1 MKNSIILLVF
11 VAGVLSVVGTLAIQT
26 YWVFS
31 TWDIND
37 KEFKQKAHFALNNV
51 AEGIAE
57 FKDITLPSHNVV
69 TQQTSNYFIVNIE
82 AEIDSNILEFF
93 LRREFE
99 RSDLNVDFE
108 YAIFDC
114 NTDQMVY
121 GDFLK
126 YSPGEKINVSLGD
139 LPPYEGLNY
148 YFGVKF
154 PTLPGYLLGK
164 MQLSLFFSGILLLTI
179 LFFTYAMFVILKQ
192 KRLSDLQKDFI
203 NNMTHEFKTPL
214 STIKI
219 SADVFLSN
227 PAVQSNPR
235 LQQYAQIIK
244 DQNQRLNNQVEK
256 VLQLAKVEKGL
267 ELKKEKIQLNEI
279 IQSVANAS
287 RVAVQEKNGSLSL
300 EIPDTPI
307 WIKADKLHLNN
318 IIYSIVDN
326 AVKYCKKVPVIKISV
341 RKEEKKC
348 ICLSIHDE
356 GVGIS
361 KEYQNRIFEKFF
373 RVPTGNVHNV
383 KGFGLGLF
391 YVKKICDA
399 HGWKLKLD
407 SEPDKGTSI
416 HIRMDLAVD
425 S

>member
-1 MKNSIILLVF
+1 MKNSIILIVF

-99 RSDLNVDFE
+99 RSNLNIDFE

-126 YSPGEKINVSLGD
+126 YSPGEKVKVSLGD
-139 LPPYEGLNY
+139 LPPHEGLNY

-179 LFFTYAMFVILKQ
+179 LFFTYAMFVILRQ

-219 SADVFLSN
+219 SADVFLSS
-227 PAVQSNPR
+227 PEVQSNPR

-267 ELKKEKIQLNEI
+267 QLKKSNVRLNEV
-279 IQSVANAS
+279 IQSVADAA
-287 RVAVQEKNGSLSL
+287 RITVQEKSGRLSL
-300 EIPDTPI
+300 RLPEQPV
-307 WIKADKLHLNN
+307 WVYADKLHLSN
-318 IIYSIVDN
+318 IVYSLIDN
-326 AVKYCKKVPVIKISV
+326 AVKYCKDVPVINISV
-341 RKEEKKC
+341 SQEHKQC
-348 ICLSIHDE
+348 LCLSIQDQ
-356 GVGIS
+356 GIGIP
-361 KEYQNRIFEKFF
+361 KEYQNRVFEKFF
-373 RVPTGNVHNV
+373 RIPTGNVHNV

-399 HGWKLKLD
+399 HGWKLRIE
-407 SEPDKGTSI
+407 SEEGKGTTV
-416 HIRMDLAVD
+416 HIRMDQL
-425 S
+425 SRL

>member
-51 AEGIAE
+51 AGGIAE

-69 TQQTSNYFIVNIE
+69 TQPTSNYFIVNIE

-99 RSDLNVDFE
+99 RSNLNIDFE

-139 LPPYEGLNY
+139 LPPHEGLNY

-179 LFFTYAMFVILKQ
+179 LFFTYAMFVILRQ

-219 SADVFLSN
+219 SADVFLSS
-227 PAVQSNPR
+227 PEVQSNPR

-256 VLQLAKVEKGL
+256 VLQLAKVEKGVH
-267 ELKKEKIQLNEI
+267 LKKGEIQLDKI
-279 IQSVANAS
+279 IQSVVEAA
-287 RVAVQEKNGSLSL
+287 RIMVEEKGGSLSL
-300 EIPDTPI
+300 NLPDHPI
-307 WIKADKLHLNN
+307 WINADKLHLSN
-318 IIYSIVDN
+318 IIFSLIDN
-326 AVKYCKKVPVIKISV
+326 AVKYSKECPTVSISV
-341 RKEEKKC
+341 KKEDRKC
-348 ICLSIHDE
+348 ICLSIRDK
-356 GVGIS
+356 GIGIP
-361 KEYQNRIFEKFF
+361 KEYQSRIFEKFF
-373 RVPTGNVHNV
+373 RIPTGNVHNV

-399 HGWKLKLD
+399 HGWKLKLE
-407 SEPDKGTSI
+407 SEEGKGTGI
-416 HIRMDLAVD
+416 HIRMDLANP

>member
-1 MKNSIILLVF
+1 MKNSIILIVF
-11 VAGVLSVVGTLAIQT
+11 VAGVLSVIGTLAIQT

-37 KEFKQKAHFALNNV
+37 KEFKQKAHFALNSV
-51 AEGIAE
+51 AQGIAE
-57 FKDITLPSHNVV
+57 FKDVTLPSHNVV

-99 RSDLNVDFE
+99 KIALNIDFE

-114 NTDQMVY
+114 NTDQMMY

-126 YSPGEKINVSLGD
+126 YSPGEKVNVSLGD
-139 LPPYEGLNY
+139 LPPYEGFNY

-179 LFFTYAMFVILKQ
+179 LFFTYAMFVILRQ

-227 PAVQSNPR
+227 PDIQKNNR
-235 LQQYAQIIK
+235 LLQYAQIIK
-244 DQNQRLNNQVEK
+244 DQNQRLNKQVEK
-256 VLQLAKVEKGL
+256 VLQLAKVERGL
-267 ELKKEKIQLNEI
+267 KLKTEKVPLNETLKNVAEATQVHLKEKG
-279 IQSVANAS
+279 
-287 RVAVQEKNGSLSL
+287 GSLSL
-300 EIPDTPI
+300 ELENTPF
-307 WIKADKLHLNN
+307 WIMADKLHLNN
-318 IIYSIVDN
+318 ILHSLIDN
-326 AVKYCKKVPVIKISV
+326 AIKYCKDKPMITIRTEQTDKKNIS
-341 RKEEKKC
+341 
-348 ICLSIHDE
+348 LSIQDK
-356 GVGIS
+356 GIGIP
-361 KEYQNRIFEKFF
+361 KEYQNRVFEKFF
-373 RVPTGNVHNV
+373 RIPTGNIHNV

-399 HGWKLKLD
+399 HGWKLKIE
-407 SEPDKGTSI
+407 SEEGYGTSVNI
-416 HIRMDLAVD
+416 KMGIL
-425 S
+425 

>member
-1 MKNSIILLVF
+1 MKNSIILIVF
-11 VAGVLSVVGTLAIQT
+11 VTGVLSVVGTLAIQT
-26 YWVFS
+26 YWIFS

-57 FKDITLPSHNVV
+57 FKDITLPSHDVV

-99 RSDLNVDFE
+99 RSNLKIDFE

-126 YSPGEKINVSLGD
+126 YSPGEKIKVSLGD
-139 LPPYEGLNY
+139 LPTYEGLNY

-179 LFFTYAMFVILKQ
+179 LFFTYAMFVILRQ

-219 SADVFLSN
+219 SADVFLSS
-227 PAVQSNPR
+227 PEVQSSPR

-267 ELKKEKIQLNEI
+267 KLKKGKVRLDEI
-279 IQSVANAS
+279 IQSVSNAAGL
-287 RVAVQEKNGSLSL
+287 AVQEKNGNLSL
-300 EIPDTPI
+300 RLPEYPI
-307 WIKADKLHLNN
+307 WVYADKLHLTN
-318 IIYSIVDN
+318 IVYSLVDN
-326 AVKYCKKVPVIKISV
+326 AVKYCKDVPAISISV
-341 RKEEKKC
+341 KKESKQW
-348 ICLSIHDE
+348 ICLSIQDQ
-356 GVGIS
+356 GIGIP
-361 KEYQNRIFEKFF
+361 KEYQNRVFEKFF
-373 RVPTGNVHNV
+373 RIPTGNVHNV

-399 HGWKLKLD
+399 HGWKLKLE
-407 SEPDKGTSI
+407 SEEGKGTSI
-416 HIRMDLAVD
+416 HIRMYQVSGL
-425 S
+425 

>member
-1 MKNSIILLVF
+1 MKNSIILIVF
-11 VAGVLSVVGTLAIQT
+11 VTGVLSVIGTLGIQT

-31 TWDIND
+31 TWNIND

-51 AEGIAE
+51 AQGIAE

-99 RSDLNVDFE
+99 RISLHVDFE

-126 YSPGEKINVSLGD
+126 YSPGEKVNVSLGD

-164 MQLSLFFSGILLLTI
+164 MQLSLFFSGILLLTV
-179 LFFTYAMFVILKQ
+179 LFFTYAMFVILRQ
-192 KRLSDLQKDFI
+192 KRLSQLQKDFI

-219 SADVFLSN
+219 SADVFLSS
-227 PAVQSNPR
+227 PDIQSNPR
-235 LQQYAQIIK
+235 LLQYAQIIK
-244 DQNQRLNNQVEK
+244 DQNYRLNKQVEK
-256 VLQLAKVEKGL
+256 VLQLARLEKGIQLKREKVELQEIIRSISNAIRVNLGEKGGCLDL
-267 ELKKEKIQLNEI
+267 ELPEAPYT
-279 IQSVANAS
+279 VM
-287 RVAVQEKNGSLSL
+287 
-300 EIPDTPI
+300 
-307 WIKADKLHLNN
+307 ADKLHLNN
-318 IIYSIVDN
+318 ILYSLLDN
-326 AVKYCKKVPVIKISV
+326 AVKYCNGAPVITLSV
-341 RKEEKKC
+341 KPAEKNSVNIAVK
-348 ICLSIHDE
+348 DK
-356 GVGIS
+356 GIGIP
-361 KEYQNRIFEKFF
+361 KEYQNRVFEKFF
-373 RVPTGNVHNV
+373 RIPTGNVHNV

-399 HGWKLKLD
+399 HGWKLKID
-407 SEPDKGTSI
+407 SETGQGTTVQI
-416 HIRMDLAVD
+416 KMPLA
-425 S
+425 

>member
-1 MKNSIILLVF
+1 MKNSIIRIVF
-11 VAGVLSVVGTLAIQT
+11 ITGVLSVIGTLAIQT

-51 AEGIAE
+51 AQDIADL
-57 FKDITLPSHNVV
+57 KGITLPSHNVV
-69 TQQTSNYFIVNIE
+69 TQQTSNYFIVNME

-99 RSDLNVDFE
+99 RIALKIDFE

-114 NTDQMVY
+114 NNDQMVY

-126 YSPGEKINVSLGD
+126 YSPGEKTNVSLGD

-164 MQLSLFFSGILLLTI
+164 MQLSLFFSGILLLTV
-179 LFFTYAMFVILKQ
+179 LFFTYAMFVILRQ

-219 SADVFLSN
+219 SADVFLAN
-227 PAVQSNPR
+227 PNIQKDRR
-235 LQQYAQIIK
+235 LKQYAQIIK
-244 DQNQRLNNQVEK
+244 DQNQRLNKQVEK

-267 ELKKEKIQLNEI
+267 QLKREKVDLKEVV
-279 IQSVANAS
+279 QSAAEATQVNLG
-287 RVAVQEKNGSLSL
+287 EKGGCLDIKMP
-300 EIPDTPI
+300 EGPC
-307 WIKADKLHLNN
+307 WVKADLLHLNN
-318 IIYSIVDN
+318 ILYSLLDN
-326 AVKYCKKVPVIKISV
+326 AIKYCKGAPLITLEIKPADKRRVLFSVID
-341 RKEEKKC
+341 R
-348 ICLSIHDE
+348 
-356 GVGIS
+356 GIGIP
-361 KEYQNRIFEKFF
+361 KEYQSRVFEKFF
-373 RVPTGNVHNV
+373 RIPTGNVHNV

-399 HGWKLKLD
+399 HGWKLKIE
-407 SEPDKGTSI
+407 SEEGQGT
-416 HIRMDLAVD
+416 AVNIKMPML
-425 S
+425 